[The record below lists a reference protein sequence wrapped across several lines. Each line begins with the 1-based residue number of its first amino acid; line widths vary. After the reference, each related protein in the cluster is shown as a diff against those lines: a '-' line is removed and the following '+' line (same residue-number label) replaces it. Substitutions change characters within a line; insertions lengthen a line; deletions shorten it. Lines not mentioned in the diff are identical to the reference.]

1 MSSNNMSNLV
11 DAIIENLGE
20 QPDPMYHDSKFE
32 QTLRSLAMAVKA
44 EMEAEEEAFCRHL
57 EEMYDGW
64 QFTMDCALEG
74 QIGAWVLGK

>member
-20 QPDPMYHDSKFE
+20 QPDPMYRDSKFE

-44 EMEAEEEAFCRHL
+44 EMEAEEAAFCAHL
-57 EEMYDGW
+57 EAMFDGRA
-64 QFTMDCALEG
+64 FTMDCALES
-74 QIGAWVLGK
+74 QIGAWS

>member
-20 QPDPMYHDSKFE
+20 QPDPMYRDSKFE

-57 EEMYDGW
+57 EEMFDG
-64 QFTMDCALEG
+64 MAVMRDAALERG
-74 QIGAWVLGK
+74 VWA

>member
-20 QPDPMYHDSKFE
+20 QPDPMYRDNKFE
-32 QTLRSLAMAVKA
+32 STLRSLAMAVKA

-57 EEMYDGW
+57 EAMYEGM
-64 QFTMDCALEG
+64 QFTMDCALESR
-74 QIGAWVLGK
+74 IGAW